1 MLKKLQSP
9 WVAIL
14 VGAISYM
21 VTTVLC
27 WKVPHNTQ
35 ASGEGGGTRRLESG
49 PSWEFR
55 NPEIDQLVAELKK
68 EREMNSL
75 RRMELDELAS
85 HLAAERGEI
94 EQLMAKVEAKQRE
107 FDANVLK
114 LKEEETVN
122 LKKLAKVYAA
132 MTPDGASGIL
142 KALDDEQI
150 VRIFVFMKEAESA
163 PILESLAKG
172 GENEAKRAAKVSERI
187 RLSMTRDAT
196 KKKST

>member
-21 VTTVLC
+21 LTTVLC

-35 ASGEGGGTRRLESG
+35 ASGEGGGTHRLESG

-75 RRMELDELAS
+75 RRMELDELAT

-107 FDANVLK
+107 FDANVVK
-114 LKEEETVN
+114 LKEEETAN

-132 MTPDGASGIL
+132 MTPDGASSIL

-163 PILESLAKG
+163 PILECLAKG